1 MTWTQIILI
10 LGAIPLLVG
19 YSSAAST
26 SAWWSAACSTT
37 RTSAPRAAATPAPPT
52 SCAPTAKRPA
62 ALTLAGDML
71 KGVAAVVLC
80 HWAGMLLTGGV
91 EVNGIY
97 AGYLAAI
104 GAACGHLWP
113 VWFGIKGGKGVA
125 VAAGAILASEPV
137 VLLALAVVF
146 FSIAFASRIVSLAS
160 VTVAVL
166 YPIFTGLYSWYT
178 GRNILFTTL
187 CALVMGVLVIWM
199 HLGQHPAPSER
210 HRIPLRREKEMRKA
224 RHVPGFFCKG
234 GENHGDTG
242 HLAAGRGGKRAL
254 PPPRRG
260 IGCTLW
266 KRMP

>member
-19 YSSAAST
+19 YLFGSVNL
-26 SAWWSAACSTT
+26 
-37 RTSAPRAAATPAPPT
+37 
-52 SCAPTAKRPA
+52 

-80 HWAGMLLTGGV
+80 RWAGMLLTGGV

-104 GAACGHLWP
+104 GAVCGHLWP
-113 VWFGIKGGKGVA
+113 VWFGFKGGKGVA

-166 YPIFTGLYSWYT
+166 YPIFTGFYSWYT

-199 HLGQHPAPSER
+199 HRANIQRLLNGTEYR
-210 HRIPLRREKEMRKA
+210 
-224 RHVPGFFCKG
+224 F
-234 GENHGDTG
+234 GD
-242 HLAAGRGGKRAL
+242 K
-254 PPPRRG
+254 
-260 IGCTLW
+260 
-266 KRMP
+266 KK